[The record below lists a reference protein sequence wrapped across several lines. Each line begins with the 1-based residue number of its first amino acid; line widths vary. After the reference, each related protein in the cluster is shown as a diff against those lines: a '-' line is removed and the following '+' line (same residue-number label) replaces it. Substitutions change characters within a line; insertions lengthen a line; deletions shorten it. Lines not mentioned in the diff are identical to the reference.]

1 MSSVSIGVCSGSF
14 FLLGEFV
21 DDECRFIFRGGSSVT
36 SSMVSEPGPT
46 PPLTPHG
53 YERNPLY
60 MQSSATVDPYVAG
73 HAMNQKLDQ
82 LLLLVGE
89 QMSKTT
95 EMKEEIATLKTDV
108 MTIKKK
114 QEEKRE
120 VSISKKKTPKLPTD
134 LCVSCWSPC
143 VCSVQHIQNFTV
155 W

>member
-1 MSSVSIGVCSGSF
+1 MQVHFSWGGGGCEFCDLFYGV
-14 FLLGEFV
+14 L
-21 DDECRFIFRGGSSVT
+21 
-36 SSMVSEPGPT
+36 
-46 PPLTPHG
+46 
-53 YERNPLY
+53 
-60 MQSSATVDPYVAG
+60 
-73 HAMNQKLDQ
+73 NQKLDQ

-114 QEEKRE
+114 QEGKSEI
-120 VSISKKKTPKLPTD
+120 SISKKKTPKLPTD

>member
-1 MSSVSIGVCSGSF
+1 MFVLAV
-14 FLLGEFV
+14 FLLVGEFV
-21 DDECRFIFRGGSSVT
+21 DDECRFIFPGGGSSVT

-95 EMKEEIATLKTDV
+95 EMKEEIATQKTDV

-114 QEEKRE
+114 QEEKSE